1 MNIFAIPAVLLL
13 EMHSSFHRLNTQIA
27 RMAQVGDGPLSGLV
41 TGYPKLAGQMGILPE
56 SAMFRTFA
64 ALNARNLLY
73 LQAELVALENALLQC
88 EIDDAKDEKRCQYAL
103 DWFWLHQSQWDEETS
118 KQYNLIHQIK
128 EKLKEYSL

>member
-1 MNIFAIPAVLLL
+1 MISLHA
-13 EMHSSFHRLNTQIA
+13 QILA
-27 RMAQVGDGPLSGLV
+27 MAQLGSGPLNGLV

-88 EIDDAKDEKRCQYAL
+88 EAEDANDEKRRQYAL
-103 DWFWLHQSQWDEETS
+103 DWFWLHQSQWDDESS
-118 KQYNLIHQIK
+118 KQYSLVQKIK
-128 EKLKEYSL
+128 GKLKEYSSRAPGLTLRDCVN

>member
-1 MNIFAIPAVLLL
+1 
-13 EMHSSFHRLNTQIA
+13 
-27 RMAQVGDGPLSGLV
+27 MAQPRSSPVTGLV

-88 EIDDAKDEKRCQYAL
+88 EAEDANNEKRCQYAL
-103 DWFWLHQSQWDEETS
+103 DWFWLHQSQWEEETP
-118 KQYNLIHQIK
+118 KQYNLIQQIK
-128 EKLKEYSL
+128 GKLKEYSL